1 MSSISMSPPSP
12 VQTRF
17 GTLTATHLV
26 TRSRGESPPGTAA
39 IPLHEIVS
47 VRHRQRAYPGLGILL
62 LLAAAACHPFLP
74 HTGGVAALVALSLAG
89 ALLMWG
95 RPTIVIR
102 TVHGNTRRLRGMP
115 WDCSEADR
123 FVAALRA
130 ALFECRSH

>member
-1 MSSISMSPPSP
+1 MP
-12 VQTRF
+12 VRTRF

-26 TRSRGESPPGTAA
+26 TGSPAQRRARSTA
-39 IPLHEIVS
+39 IPLREIVS
-47 VRHRQRAYPGLGILL
+47 VRQRQRAYPGLGALV

-74 HTGGVAALVALSLAG
+74 HAGGVAALVALCVAG

-102 TVHGNTRRLRGMP
+102 TVHGSTRRLRGMP
-115 WDCSEADR
+115 WDCYEADR